1 MRTHTISIPD
11 LLERERELKVLGDAD
26 DLARER
32 VLADETASRT

>member
-11 LLERERELKVLGDAD
+11 VLERERKVLGDAD